1 MVVEAHR
8 HLLTGL
14 GLPTQGEFRLADMEQ
29 AWIRD
34 KKYRHGTRF
43 VVLNGL
49 GRPEGGVTADTV
61 TLEGAL
67 HDLARG

>member
-1 MVVEAHR
+1 
-8 HLLTGL
+8 
-14 GLPTQGEFRLADMEQ
+14 
-29 AWIRD
+29 
-34 KKYRHGTRF
+34 